1 MIAQVVGL
9 PVAGRTGSVAK
20 PQMFEWSGG
29 TAADLLAA
37 LDVSGFSV
45 FWGGRELEM
54 TEPAPDG
61 AVVMPPV
68 RDLVTIGV
76 YLLVAAASAWVSA
89 SLAKKAALAAL
100 RDNTARDEG
109 GSTNFSSAQS
119 TRFGPNF
126 AVPIVGGT
134 FGVRG
139 QVIGQRVEQV
149 NTALGGG
156 YTPGEDEVERTIVA
170 VSEGPV
176 RRIGGLTGGTI
187 GETARMGFIN
197 GFNLPI
203 NQLPGVFP
211 SGIYKDGVLLQELGS
226 EVALRM
232 GRNGQSRFDTWTMQ
246 SSRTTEGGPLRNQD
260 DEITVLLDQD
270 LIDFATITIDFPGGL
285 YRQTSNNRV
294 AADVQ
299 LTVRSRVVGG
309 NGAWTQHAPIN
320 VTAQRARA
328 FAVYH
333 TITFVP
339 PRQGQYQVAIK
350 RGNPAGDPVEFVTGC
365 EVRGVQVMANS
376 PQTYPGTAMAEIG
389 TLGSASSGSPE
400 PQFLIPVDGLLVRA
414 WDPVTGWTAYG
425 WDAVS
430 PWVYPIG
437 RNPAWFAVELLL
449 NEDWGLG
456 NRLKIQLGGDG
467 SEELA
472 LADFA
477 KWAAHC
483 DQPHQTVSGRACHE
497 WNFAIDIR
505 RPDVEWMLAI
515 FAAGHA
521 VPLIDGG
528 LLTVTYEYRDAHSR
542 GNTSVPARVPRQV
555 LATANCE
562 SAELRFR
569 DPGGAANKV
578 VVAFFDESQGWTR
591 ATVEQND
598 TERLAIVDDLP
609 PRVVVDDTEAPGIT
623 HREMARQEA
632 WYRMRFVRGGL
643 VEATLRGGL
652 QLLSITAGDLFWL
665 QHDCWS
671 PTDPDYR
678 TGSMRTVTDS
688 PVIPV
693 SSVVLD
699 RSITSTVART
709 DVALFIANP
718 DGVAQL
724 VTVDGVGTYA
734 AGSPVPLWSPGNS
747 APAQIVCRRDATVA
761 YGAFGKFERAM
772 KVTGVRISPQF
783 QVEIDAISWPSEAF
797 DAAPTDEMTDD
808 GAPSGSPLTGAD
820 VMPIVRPR
828 APAEMDQPM
837 PTVALSPVGAPTIS
851 WAPTV
856 TDDQERPAGPARVFV
871 RLAGQDGWVRVA
883 ETGGNVTVAP
893 DLGVGWHDVA
903 VVVPVAAGGYQHPAN
918 VAPARLYV
926 PELYGVRPGA
936 PGNLRATATDQ
947 RAARV
952 TWSPARDAARYEIRR
967 GTAWLDAPLVGETAS
982 TELLLAN
989 LEPGEHRWMV
999 AGIGGGGLIGD
1010 VATVT
1015 HTVAHPLASI
1025 ATATDTAAPA
1035 MGDAELDHLYTAA
1048 ELDTGLAA
1056 AAYLWS
1062 VILDAHAEDARL
1074 VGDLDSLVGDDEAMV
1089 VGLQSTPLRTGIV
1102 ADDLVGSIDGGATV
1116 GASTG
1121 AVWSAARPSG
1131 SRATFTTE
1139 VRIHN
1144 GSWGS
1149 WQPYRGPVRAV
1160 GSKMQARVSRLR
1172 QSRAFAA
1179 PIPRIQQTVSA

>member
-1 MIAQVVGL
+1 MIANVVGL
-9 PVAGRTGSVAK
+9 PVNGRTGTMLRPAR
-20 PQMFEWSGG
+20 FEWAGG
-29 TAADLLAA
+29 T
-37 LDVSGFSV
+37 
-45 FWGGRELEM
+45 
-54 TEPAPDG
+54 
-61 AVVMPPV
+61 V
-68 RDLVTIGV
+68 RDLVAAIGSPV
-76 YLLVAAASAWVSA
+76 GVFFGGVELADDDVAPDGCVALPAVHGNALAIAFNLVIAAASTYA
-89 SLAKKAALAAL
+89 SYALSKKAALAAL
-100 RDNTARDEG
+100 RDHTIRDDG
-109 GSTNFSSAQS
+109 GSSNFSGAQS

-139 QVIGQRVEQV
+139 HVIGQRLEPVESS
-149 NTALGGG
+149 ALGLV
-156 YTPGEDEVERTIVA
+156 YGEAEIERTIVA

-176 RRIGGLTGGTI
+176 RRIGGMTGGAA
-187 GETARMGFIN
+187 GETERMGLAVDETRT
-197 GFNLPI
+197 GYS
-203 NQLPGVFP
+203 GAFP
-211 SGIYKDGVLLQELGS
+211 SGIYKDGVLLGFIGAEI
-226 EVALRM
+226 ALRM
-232 GRNGQSRFDTWTMQ
+232 GRPSQSRLAGWSAQ
-246 SSRTTEGGPLRNQD
+246 ASRTAIGAALANEG
-260 DEITVLLDQD
+260 EEVFVVLDQE
-270 LIDFATITIDFPGGL
+270 LIDAATFTVDFPQGL
-285 YRQTSNNRV
+285 YRQTNNNRL
-294 AADVQ
+294 AAEVRIS
-299 LTVRSRVVGG
+299 VRSRKLGTTD
-309 NGAWTQHAPIN
+309 AWTVHPEIVVNAR
-320 VTAQRARA
+320 RARA
-328 FAVYH
+328 FADYR

-339 PRQGQYQVAIK
+339 PRGGPYQVWL
-350 RGNPAGDPVEFVTGC
+350 RRSSVAGDPGEYVTLC
-365 EVRGVQVMANS
+365 QIRDVQVTTNS
-376 PQTYPGTAMAEIG
+376 PQTYPGTALIEVG
-389 TLGSASSGSPE
+389 TFGATASGAAE

-437 RNPAWFAVELLL
+437 RNPAWFIAELLL

-456 NRLKIQLGGDG
+456 NKLKIALGGDG

-477 KWAAHC
+477 EWAAHC
-483 DQPHQTVSGRACHE
+483 DQSHPSVAGRARHE

-505 RPDVEWMLAI
+505 RPEAEWMLAI

-521 VPLIDGG
+521 VPIIDGG
-528 LLTVTYEYRDAHSR
+528 LLTVTYEYRDAHTR
-542 GNTSVPARVPRQV
+542 GNITVPARQPRQS

-562 SAELRFR
+562 SIEMRFR
-569 DPGGAANKV
+569 DPGGSANKV
-578 VVAFFDESQGWTR
+578 VVAFFDEAQGWTR
-591 ATVEQND
+591 QTVEQND
-598 TERLAIVDDLP
+598 DERLQYVDGLP
-609 PRVVVDDTEAPGIT
+609 PRVIVDEVEAPGIT
-623 HREMARQEA
+623 HAEMARQEA

-652 QLLSITAGDLFWL
+652 PLLTIVAGDLFWL

-671 PTDPDYR
+671 PGDDADR
-678 TGSMRTVTDS
+678 TGSMRSMTDS
-688 PVIPV
+688 PTVAV
-693 SSVVLD
+693 SSIALD
-699 RSITSTVART
+699 RAITNAVAKT
-709 DVALFIANP
+709 DRALFVCDP
-718 DGVAQL
+718 EGKAQL
-724 VTVDGVGTYA
+724 VTIDGVGTYA
-734 AGSPVPLWSPGNS
+734 AGTPVPLWSPANS
-747 APAQIVCRRDATVA
+747 APAQIYVARDATVA
-761 YGAFGKFERAM
+761 HGKWGKFERPM
-772 KVTGVRISPQF
+772 KVVGVRLSPQYE
-783 QVEIDAISWPSEAF
+783 VEIDAVSWPEEAF
-797 DAAPTDEMTDD
+797 DAAPETSLGPD
-808 GAPSGSPLTGAD
+808 GAPVASPLTGAD
-820 VMPIVRPR
+820 VMPAVRPR
-828 APAEMDQPM
+828 APEQMEQPKPLLVM
-837 PTVALSPVGAPTIS
+837 SASGAPIVS
-851 WAPTV
+851 WSPTV
-856 TDDQERPAGPARVFV
+856 TDDQERPNGVARLFA
-871 RLAGQDGWVRVA
+871 RPAGQFGWERIA
-883 ETGGNVTVAP
+883 QTAGNSAVAP

-903 VVVPVAAGGYQHPAN
+903 VVVPVAAGGYQHPSN

-926 PELYGVRPGA
+926 PELFGVRPGA

-982 TELLLAN
+982 AELLLAN

-999 AGIGGGGLIGD
+999 AGIGSGGLIGD

-1015 HTVAHPLASI
+1015 HIVAHPLASI
-1025 ATATDTAAPA
+1025 ATATDTSAPA

-1074 VGDLDSLVGDDEAMV
+1074 VGDIDSLVGDDEAMV

-1102 ADDLVGSIDGGATV
+1102 ADDLIGSIDGGTTV

-1121 AVWSAARPSG
+1121 SVWSAARPSG
-1131 SRATFTTE
+1131 SRATFATE
-1139 VRIHN
+1139 VRIYN